1 MGRSQVTEAV
11 KTAYRL
17 ILTDP
22 CRFQGC
28 LCAGVKYIQRC
39 TTESQNH
46 AVLTEWAR
54 VWNSGSLVHDTTRSE
69 SRVRDGAGVSPLSQH
84 VLQQGMKSFLKI
96 AIPRAD
102 WLNNSGGLPITSKDI
117 TRVLSDIIRDPMFQR
132 AVGLSTNGDKCSSI
146 QGERTYPTRPSF
158 NLGRGRTIQKRKTWD
173 RIQRRAKEDPEM
185 STRIREKLASQKGIS
200 SEDAIRVH
208 TRNRKRQSGISGEEP
223 GQTCSTPN
231 RKQR

>member
-96 AIPRAD
+96 AIQRAD
-102 WLNNSGGLPITSKDI
+102 WLNNSGGLPITSEDI

-158 NLGRGRTIQKRKTWD
+158 NLGKDDPKKENMGPNSETSQRGPRNVYKDKGETSQSERYFL
-173 RIQRRAKEDPEM
+173 RRRNT
-185 STRIREKLASQKGIS
+185 STHPK
-200 SEDAIRVH
+200 
-208 TRNRKRQSGISGEEP
+208 P
-223 GQTCSTPN
+223 
-231 RKQR
+231 

>member
-1 MGRSQVTEAV
+1 MQGWNIYSGAPQSL
-11 KTAYRL
+11 KT
-17 ILTDP
+17 
-22 CRFQGC
+22 
-28 LCAGVKYIQRC
+28 
-39 TTESQNH
+39 H

-96 AIPRAD
+96 AIQRAD
-102 WLNNSGGLPITSKDI
+102 WLNNSGGLPITSEDI
-117 TRVLSDIIRDPMFQR
+117 TRVLSDIIRDPMSQR

-173 RIQRRAKEDPEM
+173 RIQRRAKEDPQM

-200 SEDAIRVH
+200 SEDAIRIH
-208 TRNRKRQSGISGEEP
+208 IRNRRRRSGISGEEP
-223 GQTCSTPN
+223 GQTCLTPN